1 MPDDYEVSGAYI
13 AAVAESLKTSP
24 KFHELTGKLTPPVL
38 EMVENPWGQT
48 WHPAKLLESLGEVTV
63 ALLGADVFHEAAY
76 VASRDRFGPIVLP
89 MLKKTLGENKG
100 SPLPILTKLESLVNI
115 SMHHVKMVW
124 KPDFGNN
131 GMLQVTYPRP
141 VASHVEG
148 SWRGVLRYVFE
159 VTECATGRVERTRQ
173 PSPHII
179 QYLISW

>member
-13 AAVAESLKTSP
+13 AAVAASLKSSP
-24 KFHELTGKLTPPVL
+24 NFRELTEKLPPPVL
-38 EMVENPWGQT
+38 EMVNNPWGLT
-48 WHPAKLLESLGEVTV
+48 WHPAKLLESLGETTIAV
-63 ALLGADVFHEAAY
+63 LGADVFQEAAY

-89 MLKKTLGENKG
+89 MLKKSLADNKG
-100 SPLPILTKLESLVNI
+100 SPVPILSKLESLVNI
-115 SMHHVKMVW
+115 SMQHVKMAW

-148 SWRGVLRYVFE
+148 SWRGVLRFIFE
-159 VTECATGRVERTRQ
+159 VTESAAGRVERTRQ